1 MNMQIYT
8 SGNLALSMNP
18 QSNKELTVINGG
30 KACINSINI
39 DGSRTSRAVSSH
51 GIFVFRFAVL
61 AIACILV
68 FVAAFNISS
77 AISAPTYKMIEDV
90 KLQSIRAKQGQS
102 LWEIAETY
110 DVEGVSTADMVSA
123 IRDWNG
129 LDSSLL
135 QPGQTLLVADPS

>member
-1 MNMQIYT
+1 MNTQIYV

-18 QSNKELTVINGG
+18 QDSKELTVINGG
-30 KACINSINI
+30 RARINSATI
-39 DGSRTSRAVSSH
+39 DGAHTTRAISSRSL
-51 GIFVFRFAVL
+51 FVLRVAVL
-61 AIACILV
+61 AIVCIFV
-68 FVAAFNISS
+68 FVATFNISS
-77 AISAPTYKMIEDV
+77 AISAPTYEMIENV
-90 KLQSIRAKQGQS
+90 KLQSIHAKQGQS

-110 DVEGVSTADMVSA
+110 DVEGVSTPDMVSA